1 MSPSTKPRSSAY
13 SRRASRAAECLS
25 AAAECIGPVEP
36 GLSLFVL
43 MGGDFSLLDAALHV
57 AREIGPCHL
66 SAWAW
71 VVGEYDVDTIADWH
85 ARGALLSASLLLD
98 RCAEDADIRGVSPGD
113 MWREAFGDAS
123 VRVCRVHSKAVRLW
137 NDSFRVL
144 LRGSAN
150 LNRNDRLENLDISEG
165 GPEFDLFAA
174 VESEIA
180 PLAKGCTYRQ
190 ARAVSRVDD
199 SGGADMF
206 GRLGAWSPA
215 RVAS

>member
-1 MSPSTKPRSSAY
+1 MA
-13 SRRASRAAECLS
+13 
-25 AAAECIGPVEP
+25 
-36 GLSLFVL
+36 LFVL

-71 VVGEYDVDTIADWH
+71 VVGEYDVDAIAEWH

-98 RCAEDADIRGVSPGD
+98 RCAEDAGIRGVSPGD
-113 MWREAFGDAS
+113 MWREAFGGAS
-123 VRVCRVHSKAVRLW
+123 VRVCRVHSKAMRLW
-137 NDSFRVL
+137 NDTSRVL

-165 GPEFDLFAA
+165 GPEFDMFAV
-174 VESEIA
+174 VEAEIA
-180 PLAKGCTYRQ
+180 PLPKGCSYRQ

-199 SGGADMF
+199 SGGAEMF
-206 GRLGAWSPA
+206 GRLGAWSA
-215 RVAS
+215 RAVAS